1 MAIQGGKL
9 PAHTRKDA
17 LLMNLESTYM
27 GLTLRSPLVASAS
40 PLSDKLDNIKRME
53 DSGAGAIVLYSLFE
67 EQIRREREAL
77 HYYLLHGT
85 ESYAEALTYFPEP
98 ITYHASPD
106 QYLELIRKA
115 REAVAIP
122 IIASLNGST
131 LGGWTRFAQN
141 MAQAGAHALEL
152 NVYYIPT
159 DPHLSGAEIE
169 QTYFDIL
176 AAVKGAVE
184 VPVAMKLSPYFSNM
198 AYMARRLD
206 EAGAN
211 ALVLFNRFYQP
222 DINVETREVTP
233 NVVLSSSADLRLPLT
248 WVGILYGR
256 VRASLALT
264 SGVHSGED
272 AVKALLAGASAVCM
286 TSALLRNGIE
296 YIRTVENGLRAWM
309 TQHEYESVAQMRGA
323 VSQMHAEDP
332 SAFERAQY
340 MRALSEYKPTV

>member
-1 MAIQGGKL
+1 
-9 PAHTRKDA
+9 
-17 LLMNLESTYM
+17 MNLESLYM
-27 GLTLRSPLVASAS
+27 GLRLKSPLIASAS

-53 DSGAGAIVLYSLFE
+53 DAGAGAVVLYSLFE

-98 ITYHASPD
+98 VTYHASPD

-115 REAVAIP
+115 RETVDIP
-122 IIASLNGST
+122 IIASLNGTT

-159 DPHLSGAEIE
+159 DPYLSGNAVE
-169 QTYFDIL
+169 QTYLDIL
-176 AAVKGAVE
+176 AAVKSVVS

-206 EAGAN
+206 EVGAN

-222 DINVETREVTP
+222 DINIETLEVTP

-248 WVGILYGR
+248 WIGILYGR
-256 VRASLALT
+256 VQASLALT
-264 SGVHSGED
+264 SGVHTGED
-272 AVKALLAGASAVCM
+272 AVKAILAGASAVCM
-286 TSALLRNGIE
+286 TSALLRNGIDH
-296 YIRTVENGLRAWM
+296 IRTVESGLRAWM
-309 TQHEYESVAQMRGA
+309 TQHEYESVQQMRGA

-332 SAFERAQY
+332 SAFERVQY

>member
-1 MAIQGGKL
+1 
-9 PAHTRKDA
+9 
-17 LLMNLESTYM
+17 MNLESLYM
-27 GLTLRSPLVASAS
+27 GLKLKSPLVASAS

-53 DSGAGAIVLYSLFE
+53 EAGAGAVVLYSLFE

-98 ITYHASPD
+98 VTYHASPD

-115 REAVAIP
+115 REAVSIP
-122 IIASLNGST
+122 IIASLNGTT
-131 LGGWTRFAQN
+131 LGGWTRFARN

-159 DPHLSGAEIE
+159 DPHLSGAEVE
-169 QTYFDIL
+169 QTYLDIL
-176 AAVKGAVE
+176 AAVKSAVD
-184 VPVAMKLSPYFSNM
+184 VPVAMKLSPFFSNM

-206 EAGAN
+206 EAGAD

-222 DINVETREVTP
+222 DINTETLEVTP

-248 WVGILYGR
+248 WIGILYGR

-264 SGVHSGED
+264 SGVHTGED
-272 AVKALLAGASAVCM
+272 AVKAILAGASAVCM
-286 TSALLRNGIE
+286 TSALLRNGIGH
-296 YIRTVENGLRAWM
+296 IRTVENGLRTWM
-309 TQHEYESVAQMRGA
+309 TQHEYESVQQMRGA

-332 SAFERAQY
+332 SAFERVQY

>member
-1 MAIQGGKL
+1 
-9 PAHTRKDA
+9 
-17 LLMNLESTYM
+17 MNLESLYM
-27 GLTLRSPLVASAS
+27 GLKLKSPLVASAS

-53 DSGAGAIVLYSLFE
+53 EAGAGAVVLYSLFE

-98 ITYHASPD
+98 VTYHASPD

-115 REAVAIP
+115 REAVSIP
-122 IIASLNGST
+122 IIASLNGTT
-131 LGGWTRFAQN
+131 LGGWTRFARN

-159 DPHLSGAEIE
+159 DPHLSGAEVE
-169 QTYFDIL
+169 QTYLDIL
-176 AAVKGAVE
+176 AAVKSAVD
-184 VPVAMKLSPYFSNM
+184 VPVAMKLSPFFSNM

-206 EAGAN
+206 EAGAD

-222 DINVETREVTP
+222 DINTETLEVTP

-248 WVGILYGR
+248 WIGILYGR

-264 SGVHSGED
+264 SGVHTGED
-272 AVKALLAGASAVCM
+272 AVKAILAGASAVCM
-286 TSALLRNGIE
+286 TSALLRNGIGH
-296 YIRTVENGLRAWM
+296 IRTVENGLRAWM
-309 TQHEYESVAQMRGA
+309 TQHEYESVQQMRGA

-332 SAFERAQY
+332 SAFERVQY